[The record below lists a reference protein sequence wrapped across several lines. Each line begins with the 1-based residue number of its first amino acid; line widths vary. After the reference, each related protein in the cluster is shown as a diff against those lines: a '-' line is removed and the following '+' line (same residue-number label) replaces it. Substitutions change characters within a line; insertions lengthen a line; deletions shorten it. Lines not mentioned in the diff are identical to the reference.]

1 MLSNLIYSSLFLAVL
16 FSCKHKTS
24 EHTEAQDRLTQ
35 AEIDT
40 SVTYNKKTTNDRV
53 SFKNVQ
59 AVVQNEGHN
68 AWVNSKDSS
77 ASLALHFNLLYKDT
91 LCVAYS
97 PECWLMYPY
106 EVRSGMIIVY
116 WDDFIDSKYEFDIV
130 KAVNGVNKKYRGQPF
145 MILGLLNDTTLKA
158 SYPIPALIEQI
169 NGASNKRTFFPDKFI
184 VKQEFY
190 M

>member
-1 MLSNLIYSSLFLAVL
+1 MSVKNIYLLYFILF
-16 FSCKHKTS
+16 FSCKHHTS
-24 EHTEAQDRLTQ
+24 EPTTAEDQLMQ
-35 AEIDT
+35 AETDT

-53 SFKNVQ
+53 SFKHVQ

-91 LCVAYS
+91 VCVSYS

-106 EVRSGMIIVY
+106 EIRSGMIIVY
-116 WDDFIDSKYEFDIV
+116 WDDFIDSKYDFDIV

-158 SYPIPALIEQI
+158 SYPIPALIEQL
-169 NGASNKRTFFPDKFI
+169 NGASNKRTFFPETFI

-190 M
+190 MQ